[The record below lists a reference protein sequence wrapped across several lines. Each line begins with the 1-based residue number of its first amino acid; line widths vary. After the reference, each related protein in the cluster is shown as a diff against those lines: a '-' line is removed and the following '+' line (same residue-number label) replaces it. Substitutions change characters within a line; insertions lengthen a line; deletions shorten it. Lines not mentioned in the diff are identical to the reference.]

1 MLSFWILVAFGKTKV
16 DNINAILCLL
26 SATDKEVV
34 WLDVAVD
41 YALLV
46 DLLDA
51 LDHLDGNQQ
60 DRLQVELALA
70 GLEEVFERRPE

>member
-1 MLSFWILVAFGKTKV
+1 MLSFWILIAFGKTEV
-16 DNINAILCLL
+16 DYIHAILCLL

-34 WLDVAVD
+34 RLDVAVD

-51 LDHLDGNQQ
+51 LDHLDGDQQ